1 MLEKRVY
8 RSGHLRILP
17 KKYLRHSGRRTNTS
31 TSDLITFRHLNN
43 ALWKKVCFGAK
54 DYARPSKTARGKK
67 ALQLCRSSV
76 SKSHRSQTLQRCLKA
91 WPLPQA
97 GCAPGMGHAGHLSV
111 GMGHA
116 GRLSVGKPLATA
128 AAPAA
133 GRERTTALAP
143 DPHWGGRTSSP
154 LTPSTPLCAE
164 SSFSLC
170 TRVRS
175 CPLFGR
181 FTLVLY

>member
-17 KKYLRHSGRRTNTS
+17 KKYLRHFGRWTNTS
-31 TSDLITFRHLNN
+31 TSDLKTFRHLNN

-76 SKSHRSQTLQRCLKA
+76 RKSHRSRTLQHCLES

-97 GCAPGMGHAGHLSV
+97 GCAPGMGHAGRLSV
-111 GMGHA
+111 GM
-116 GRLSVGKPLATA
+116 PLAAA

-143 DPHWGGRTSSP
+143 DLHWGGRTSSP
-154 LTPSTPLCAE
+154 LTPSMPLCAE

-170 TRVRS
+170 MRVRS

>member
-8 RSGHLRILP
+8 RSGHLRILL
-17 KKYLRHSGRRTNTS
+17 KKYLRHFGRRTNTS
-31 TSDLITFRHLNN
+31 TSDLITCRHLNN
-43 ALWKKVCFGAK
+43 ALWKKVRFGAK

-67 ALQLCRSSV
+67 TLQLCRSSV
-76 SKSHRSQTLQRCLKA
+76 RKSHHSQTLQRCLEA

-97 GCAPGMGHAGHLSV
+97 GCAPGMGHAGRLSV
-111 GMGHA
+111 GM
-116 GRLSVGKPLATA
+116 PLAAA

-143 DPHWGGRTSSP
+143 DPQRGGRTSSP

-164 SSFSLC
+164 SSVSLC
-170 TRVRS
+170 TRMRS

-181 FTLVLY
+181 STLFLY